1 MDRRSLLKTSL
12 PVAAAGTSFT
22 TAAASAAETAGA
34 ESNAN
39 PVSALTDNLN
49 PEIQKYRQAALA
61 VLKPSA
67 AELERGLE
75 LHANSIVFDSYGF
88 SPRSAIDGEAL
99 KQAALAG
106 ASDMELKDMREAMM
120 MTRCATDAGER
131 AEFEAAWKASGVT
144 CIFQNAGEEGQA
156 PLTLIKRL
164 ANFTFTTDMLR
175 DFLSKAV
182 TPDDIEAAKKAG
194 RRCLYLTG
202 NGVPLTQQWESIPDE
217 LRYLKVFYQLGIRM
231 MHLTYQRRNMI
242 GDGCAEEANA
252 GLSDFGR
259 AVVKEMNRVGVI
271 PDCAHSGWQTSLE
284 AAQIS
289 EKPCVAS
296 HSVVGAIYPHI
307 RSKPDEVI
315 KAIADSGG
323 YIGICCISRFL
334 RGSGDLS
341 ALLDHVDYVVKKFGV
356 DHVAI
361 GTDIAYTSRNFQE
374 EQKNAAVASLRG
386 RRHTP
391 FRSLWPKDDFKT
403 TAAMTHSLAWTNW
416 PLYTVGL
423 VQRGY
428 SDDDIRKII
437 GGNVMRVARETMV
450 DQVAEI

>member
-1 MDRRSLLKTSL
+1 M
-12 PVAAAGTSFT
+12 
-22 TAAASAAETAGA
+22 
-34 ESNAN
+34 
-39 PVSALTDNLN
+39 
-49 PEIQKYRQAALA
+49 
-61 VLKPSA
+61 
-67 AELERGLE
+67 
-75 LHANSIVFDSYGF
+75 
-88 SPRSAIDGEAL
+88 
-99 KQAALAG
+99 AG
-106 ASDMELKDMREAMM
+106 ASDMELKDMREAMT
-120 MTRCATDAGER
+120 MTRCVTSPEER

-144 CIFQNAGEEGQA
+144 CIFQNAGEESQA

-164 ANFTFTTDMLR
+164 ANFTYTTDMLR
-175 DFLSKAV
+175 DFVSKAA
-182 TPDDIEAAKKAG
+182 TPADIEAAKLAG
-194 RRCLYLTG
+194 KRCLYLTG
-202 NGVPLTQQWESIPDE
+202 NGVPLTQQWQSIPDE

-242 GDGCAEEANA
+242 GDGCAEKANA

-259 AVVKEMNRVGVI
+259 AAVKEMNRIGVI

-296 HSVVGAIYPHI
+296 HSVVGEIYPHI

-323 YIGICCISRFL
+323 FIGICCISRYL
-334 RGSGDLS
+334 RGSGDIS

-361 GTDIAYTSRNFQE
+361 GTDIAYTSRNYRE
-374 EQKNAAVASLRG
+374 EMKNASVANLRG
-386 RRHTP
+386 RKRTP
-391 FRSLWPKDDFKT
+391 FRSLWPKDDFVT
-403 TAAMTHSLAWTNW
+403 TAAMTESLAWTNW

-428 SDDDIRKII
+428 SDDEIQKII
-437 GGNVMRVARETMV
+437 GGNVLRVASESMV
-450 DQVAEI
+450 DQVAG